1 MAALGRKESKTVRM
15 VSTPTAKLML
25 HVIRS
30 LQLRQA
36 RGAFVAGER
45 KLSLTNIFGWS
56 KAQERRGWRGCGRG
70 KKKSFLFK
78 NKLWIGK
85 IPLLVVVVVIVVVY
99 LKRRQSICF

>member
-1 MAALGRKESKTVRM
+1 MDGQKPK
-15 VSTPTAKLML
+15 
-25 HVIRS
+25 
-30 LQLRQA
+30 
-36 RGAFVAGER
+36 RGEVGEVVAG
-45 KLSLTNIFGWS
+45 
-56 KAQERRGWRGCGRG
+56 G